1 MNHRTFHRTR
11 LGVLALTVA
20 GFASVLFTDMPLNAQ
35 LMGGGGPPGM
45 GGMGGGEGG
54 GIGGMG
60 GGIMGGMP
68 GMGGG
73 MAGGGFGMQSPAGG
87 EEEPLVVWAKPVGP
101 EPDWLSRG
109 KKALNAKEQ
118 TRRRLDEV
126 VELSFN
132 NQPLTAVLEE
142 LSTRAEV
149 AFHADPRGLETVN
162 VTTDQPI
169 TLMARGSFKELLRRI
184 LHPISL
190 DYIVLEDGITIT
202 DQKTAE
208 MRGAIAAYN
217 LAHLVNDNRGGRKI
231 LSLIQT
237 MIAPD
242 RWIASGGLCSCE
254 LIGTVLY
261 VKASESMHE
270 DIEQLLAHFARL
282 DGKNDVPTLESLP
295 VAPGTLELPGGGNSG
310 NPAPFN
316 LNPAPL
322 PGASGLPGLPGA
334 QELRRP

>member
-11 LGVLALTVA
+11 LGLLALTVA
-20 GFASVLFTDMPLNAQ
+20 GFAAVLFTDMPLNAQ
-35 LMGGGGPPGM
+35 LMGGGGPAGM
-45 GGMGGGEGG
+45 GGMGGGISGSGG
-54 GIGGMG
+54 
-60 GGIMGGMP
+60 GGMP
-68 GMGGG
+68 ATFGGE
-73 MAGGGFGMQSPAGG
+73 AGGGFGMLPQAVV
-87 EEEPLVVWAKPVGP
+87 EEEPLVIWSKPVGP
-101 EPDWLSRG
+101 EPEWLSRG

-132 NQPLTAVLEE
+132 NIPLTAVLEE

-149 AFHADPRGLETVN
+149 AFHADPRGLEQAS
-162 VTTDQPI
+162 VTTEEPI
-169 TLMARGSFKELLRRI
+169 TLMARASLKELLQRI
-184 LHPISL
+184 LHPIGL

-231 LSLIQT
+231 VSLIQT
-237 MIAPD
+237 MISPD
-242 RWIASGGLCSCE
+242 RWMVSSGLCSCE

-270 DIEQLLAHFARL
+270 DIEQFLAHFARL
-282 DGKNDVPTLESLP
+282 DGKNDLPGQESLP
-295 VAPGTLELPGGGNSG
+295 VAPGMLG
-310 NPAPFN
+310 
-316 LNPAPL
+316 L
-322 PGASGLPGLPGA
+322 PGAEGALNPMVLPGAAGSPGLPGSP
-334 QELRRP
+334 ELRRP

>member
-1 MNHRTFHRTR
+1 MNQKTFQRTR

-20 GFASVLFTDMPLNAQ
+20 GVAAVLFTDTPLNAQ
-35 LMGGGGPPGM
+35 LMGGGGPA
-45 GGMGGGEGG
+45 
-54 GIGGMG
+54 GMG
-60 GGIMGGMP
+60 GGIIGGME
-68 GMGGG
+68 GGGG
-73 MAGGGFGMQSPAGG
+73 MAGGGFGMQHPAGE
-87 EEEPLVVWAKPVGP
+87 EEEPLVVWSKPAGP

-132 NQPLTAVLEE
+132 NIPLTAVLEE

-149 AFHADPRGLETVN
+149 AFHADPRGLEQAS
-162 VTTDQPI
+162 VTIEQPI
-169 TLMARGSFKELLRRI
+169 TLMARASLKELLHRI
-184 LHPISL
+184 LHPIGL
-190 DYIVLEDGITIT
+190 DYIVLVDGITIT

-231 LSLIQT
+231 VSLIQT
-237 MIAPD
+237 MIAPES
-242 RWIASGGLCSCE
+242 WIAAGGLCSCE

-270 DIEQLLAHFARL
+270 DIEQFLAHFARL
-282 DGKNDVPTLESLP
+282 DGKNDVPGQESLP
-295 VAPGTLELPGGGNSG
+295 VAPGILGLPGAEG
-310 NPAPFN
+310 A
-316 LNPAPL
+316 LNPAILPGAAGSPSLPGADNTPNLLPL
-322 PGASGLPGLPGA
+322 PGTSGSPGLPGSS
-334 QELRRP
+334 QVPRY